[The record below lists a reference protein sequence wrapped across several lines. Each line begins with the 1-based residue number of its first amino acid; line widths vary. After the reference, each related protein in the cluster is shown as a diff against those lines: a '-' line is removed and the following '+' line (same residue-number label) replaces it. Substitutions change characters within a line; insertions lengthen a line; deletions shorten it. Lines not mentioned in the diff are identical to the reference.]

1 MTVTEPKPM
10 HKLDPKLIV
19 PFVNSVRLVMS
30 TMTGLAV
37 TVGASKI
44 RTIPGA
50 EFDYSGIIGFSGGIV
65 GTVVVS
71 FQKAAAVQIV
81 EAFAKCPI
89 EPDTADF
96 ADALGELTNMIAG
109 AAKKEFGANAS
120 ISIPTVVMGAGHVI
134 TRPSDVPCVSV
145 PCSAAGASF
154 AVELSIRKA

>member
-1 MTVTEPKPM
+1 MTDPRPM
-10 HKLDPKLIV
+10 YKVEPKLIV

-37 TVGASKI
+37 TIGPTKI
-44 RTIPGA
+44 RTVPGT
-50 EFDYSGIIGFSGGIV
+50 EFDYSGIIGFTGGIV

-71 FQKAAAVQIV
+71 FPRAAAVLIV
-81 EAFAKCPI
+81 EAFAKCAI

-109 AAKKEFGANAS
+109 AAKKDFGANAS

-145 PCSAAGASF
+145 PCTAGGATF
-154 AVELSIRKA
+154 AVELSIRMA